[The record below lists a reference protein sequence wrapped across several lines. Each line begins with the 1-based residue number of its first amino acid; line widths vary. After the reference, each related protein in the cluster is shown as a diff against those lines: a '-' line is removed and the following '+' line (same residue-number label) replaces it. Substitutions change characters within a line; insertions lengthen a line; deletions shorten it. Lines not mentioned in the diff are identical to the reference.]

1 MMRCNEN
8 HDIFNKERG
17 EIMEHYI
24 EIILLLAPGFIAKE
38 TARILGDVRKKY
50 SNLDQILNYFMY
62 SIFSLIPILA
72 LFIFNDWDLKNLGK
86 EPKQILLYISI
97 AIGSGIIIG
106 VLWQLLIKRI
116 IKYIADIITIK
127 LTGYVYYQDKTISD
141 SNLIDGNEHFVEVIR
156 NGKRIAIG
164 QFEGMSFGD
173 DDNFIVKVNSHPVYA
188 EWLDSEDWKEYF
200 EHKCIYID
208 ATHNI
213 EIVEYYFPAAFFNQD
228 FDINNCSN
236 S

>member
-1 MMRCNEN
+1 MRCNEN

-141 SNLIDGNEHFVEVIR
+141 SNLMDGN
-156 NGKRIAIG
+156 
-164 QFEGMSFGD
+164 
-173 DDNFIVKVNSHPVYA
+173 
-188 EWLDSEDWKEYF
+188 
-200 EHKCIYID
+200 
-208 ATHNI
+208 
-213 EIVEYYFPAAFFNQD
+213 
-228 FDINNCSN
+228 
-236 S
+236 

>member
-1 MMRCNEN
+1 MRCNEN

-86 EPKQILLYISI
+86 EPKQILLYTSI

-127 LTGYVYYQDKTISD
+127 LTGYVYYQDKSISD
-141 SNLIDGNEHFVEVIR
+141 SNLMDGNEHFVEVIR

-173 DDNFIVKVNSHPVYA
+173 DDNFIMKVNSNPVYA

-213 EIVEYYFPAAFFNQD
+213 EIVEYYFPAGFFNQD

>member
-1 MMRCNEN
+1 MRCNEN

-86 EPKQILLYISI
+86 EPKQILLYTSI

-127 LTGYVYYQDKTISD
+127 LTGYVYYQDKSISD
-141 SNLIDGNEHFVEVIR
+141 SNLMDGNEHFVEVIR

-173 DDNFIVKVNSHPVYA
+173 DDNFIMKVNSNPVYA

-213 EIVEYYFPAAFFNQD
+213 EIVEYYFPAVFFNQD

>member
-1 MMRCNEN
+1 M
-8 HDIFNKERG
+8 D
-17 EIMEHYI
+17 HYI
-24 EIILLLAPGFIAKE
+24 EIILLLVPGFIAKE

-50 SNLDQILNYFMY
+50 SNLDQVLNYFMY
-62 SIFSLIPILA
+62 SIFSLIPILV
-72 LFIFNDWDLKNLGK
+72 LFICNDWDLKNLSK
-86 EPKQILLYISI
+86 EPKQILLYTGI

-106 VLWQLLIKRI
+106 ILWQLLIKRL
-116 IKYIADIITIK
+116 IKYIADNITK
-127 LTGYVYYQDKTISD
+127 RLTGYVYNQDRTISD
-141 SNLIDGNEHFVEVIR
+141 SNLMDGNEHLVEVIR

-164 QFEGMSFGD
+164 KLEGMSFGD

-213 EIVEYYFPAAFFNQD
+213 EIVEYYFPVDFFSQN
-228 FDINNCSN
+228 FDINNYTN